1 MQQQLSVPWHRY
13 KKGTIDWSTVK
24 QSCVAH
30 RQTVVAIAERVVEL
44 GYQRGAQTPWAKT
57 VGTCHKL
64 LRVADGLWTFLK
76 NRGSEPINNVAE
88 CALRPLMIQGNIRNW
103 PPTAVWAGFHG

>member
-1 MQQQLSVPWHRY
+1 MQQHLSVPWHRY
-13 KKGTIDWSTVK
+13 KKGTIAWPTVQ
-24 QSCVAH
+24 QSCVPI
-30 RQTVVAIAERVVEL
+30 RQAFVAMAQRLVEL
-44 GYQRGAQTPWAKT
+44 GHQRGAQTPWAKT

-76 NRGSEPINNVAE
+76 NRGIESINNVAD

-103 PPTAVWAGFHG
+103 PATAVWAGFHG